1 MRTQNRWSCHLS
13 GKCDWPDR
21 GGGQDVSEGGSLSGG
36 VVMGIPGGGG
46 EGRRGGEVRASST
59 LQFKKK
65 KEKKKKGGFV
75 FIF

>member
-1 MRTQNRWSCHLS
+1 MRPQSRWSCHLS
-13 GKCDWPDR
+13 GTCDCPDR

-65 KEKKKKGGFV
+65 KEKKKKGDFV